1 LHAAALSQQTSAL
14 IPDARAN
21 QMSLFYA
28 YATPFLKSLIDAS
41 QRLVESV
48 SNLLQII
55 LGSFNHQKRYIVS
68 DVLHPFRS

>member
-1 LHAAALSQQTSAL
+1 LPAAALSQQTSAL

-48 SNLLQII
+48 SNFLESY
-55 LGSFNHQKRYIVS
+55 LGSSNTQNSTK
-68 DVLHPFRS
+68 